1 MLLTYSNVKS
11 ILPFVFAFL
20 GHSFV
25 IPRILVLNL
34 GNELGLHLFERK
46 GHIHL
51 HFSSSH
57 DPKPLVQNQKIYS
70 IRGNTRSDANCFQIL
85 ISRNFCGLTK
95 IIIIT
100 YFLPFV
106 PKSWSRRQFYWR
118 QVWFSVFCDKHWQ
131 LSVFVQLP
139 FQDRCRKFRGD
150 CYKMKKKM

>member
-85 ISRNFCGLTK
+85 ISQKLSLSRISYLLCQNHGLVGNFTGVKYGFQYFVISIGSSQCLFSSHSK
-95 IIIIT
+95 IAAESSEETVI
-100 YFLPFV
+100 
-106 PKSWSRRQFYWR
+106 K
-118 QVWFSVFCDKHWQ
+118 
-131 LSVFVQLP
+131 
-139 FQDRCRKFRGD
+139 
-150 CYKMKKKM
+150 